1 MSTVEVAVARIA
13 KAHGVKGEVALDMLT
28 DEPER
33 RFEIDEVYA
42 AKRPRTPDQRLTL
55 ESGRWHQ
62 GRLLA
67 RFVEIP
73 DRNAAEAARGL
84 ILYVEVDA
92 DELPEDAEEFYDHQL
107 IGLRAITVEGNEVGE
122 VADVRHGA
130 GQDLLVIETAKG
142 EVLVPFVSAIV
153 PEIDLAAGSLTIAD
167 RPGLLDPEAAD

>member
-1 MSTVEVAVARIA
+1 M
-13 KAHGVKGEVALDMLT
+13 
-28 DEPER
+28 
-33 RFEIDEVYA
+33 
-42 AKRPRTPDQRLTL
+42 
-55 ESGRWHQ
+55 
-62 GRLLA
+62 
-67 RFVEIP
+67 
-73 DRNAAEAARGL
+73 
-84 ILYVEVDA
+84 YVQVDA